1 MDVEAKKGGSG
12 NRKRRNICIGLGVT
26 LILLIVLMVILAFT
40 VFKAKDPVITVDA
53 VALDDLKVRLDMAR
67 VTVNLNLTV
76 SVNLTVENPNKV
88 GMKYKDSA
96 ALLIYRGEEV
106 GEVPI
111 PAGKVSGDETVH
123 MVVFLTVMTDRFAS
137 NRQIFSDMVA
147 GSLPL
152 STNTKIS
159 GKVSIFKMFKGMAV
173 VVQSEFVF
181 EITQILF
188 YAAAAAKFDT
198 QLKSISSKNQQNNP
212 RLKFNQAKVEGIAP
226 RLTLPTLN
234 FQLNLT
240 LDLQILVENPN
251 HASFRHGTGN
261 SILMYGGDQVGEAD
275 IYPGLIPSAG
285 STTLPCRLTVQVDK
299 IASDITTLI
308 GDITGGQVVMETH
321 TKIPGRINFLG
332 IFKKH
337 VVTSSD
343 CKFTIGFPAMNITN
357 QECKNKL

>member
-1 MDVEAKKGGSG
+1 MDVEAKKRGSG

-111 PAGKVSGDETVH
+111 PAGKVSADETVH

-137 NRQIFSDMVA
+137 NPQIFSDMVA

-188 YAAAAAKFDT
+188 YAAAAAAAKFDT
-198 QLKSISSKNQQNNP
+198 QLKSISSKNQY
-212 RLKFNQAKVEGIAP
+212 V
-226 RLTLPTLN
+226 
-234 FQLNLT
+234 
-240 LDLQILVENPN
+240 
-251 HASFRHGTGN
+251 
-261 SILMYGGDQVGEAD
+261 SIYD
-275 IYPGLIPSAG
+275 
-285 STTLPCRLTVQVDK
+285 
-299 IASDITTLI
+299 SDIN
-308 GDITGGQVVMETH
+308 D
-321 TKIPGRINFLG
+321 G
-332 IFKKH
+332 IFFK
-337 VVTSSD
+337 V
-343 CKFTIGFPAMNITN
+343 
-357 QECKNKL
+357 KLFVGIINSHSF